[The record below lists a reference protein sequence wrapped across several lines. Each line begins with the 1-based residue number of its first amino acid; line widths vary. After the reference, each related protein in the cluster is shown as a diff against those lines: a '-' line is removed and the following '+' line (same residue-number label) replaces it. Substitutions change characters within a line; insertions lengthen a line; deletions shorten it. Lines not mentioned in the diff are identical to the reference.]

1 MADDRQLQKVTAFI
15 TRGLP
20 EPHEILVI
28 RHPEAGLQLPAG
40 TVEASE
46 TPRAAVLRAA
56 REETGLKQ
64 LGIIALLNS
73 RRVEF
78 AADEGLMFAD
88 ALLQLTPDY
97 SSTVVTSFIL
107 RRGMRV
113 KLLESE
119 GNFLRIAYEEES
131 YRDGGRSFKG
141 RHTGWVVQTS
151 VTRSVVRHFFHL
163 MSSDDTAAE
172 WHVLGETDLTFTCS
186 WQPLQLDL
194 SLLPPHDEWLRT
206 HYDRLTQP

>member
-20 EPHEILVI
+20 EPREILVI
-28 RHPEAGLQLPAG
+28 RHPVAGLQVPAG

-46 TPRAAVLRAA
+46 TPRAAVLREAG
-56 REETGLKQ
+56 EETGLKQ

-113 KLLESE
+113 KLLDSE
-119 GNFLRIAYEEES
+119 GNFLRIAYEEET
-131 YRDGGRSFKG
+131 YRDGGRNVKG
-141 RHTGWVVQTS
+141 RHTGWVVQSS
-151 VTRSVVRHFFHL
+151 VTRTVVRHFFHL
-163 MSSDDTAAE
+163 MASDDTAAE
-172 WHVLGETDLTFTCS
+172 WRVLGDMDLTFSCS
-186 WQPLQLDL
+186 WQPLQADL
-194 SLLPPHDEWLRT
+194 NLLPPQDEWLRT
-206 HYDRLTQP
+206 HYGRLTQP